1 MFKLWRWYN
10 QAVGDAYKQEERGGE
25 SGSLEGGESGRW
37 IVQEPHSLPGH
48 VQAVRSKNIAHKAWV
63 DRLRTGHED
72 VVGWLSS
79 DCNLREE

>member
-1 MFKLWRWYN
+1 MLTNRRREVGNLGVWREES
-10 QAVGDAYKQEERGGE
+10 QADGL
-25 SGSLEGGESGRW
+25 S
-37 IVQEPHSLPGH
+37 QEPHSLPGH